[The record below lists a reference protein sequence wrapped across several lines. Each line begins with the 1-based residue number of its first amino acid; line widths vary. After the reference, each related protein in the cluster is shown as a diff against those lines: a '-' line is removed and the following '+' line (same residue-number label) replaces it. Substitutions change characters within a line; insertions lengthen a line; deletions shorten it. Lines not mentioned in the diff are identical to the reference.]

1 MAVTKMEKVT
11 LISDKKNQEQILQAV
26 QGMHAVEIRDLFQ
39 ESENNEWVEKY
50 FPETATIDK
59 ESKVA
64 VLTSELSEIRTA
76 IQFIEHHGE
85 KGQKK
90 RHLKRR
96 ELSLQELERD
106 YSEEAFQRKLN
117 EVL

>member
-1 MAVTKMEKVT
+1 MADTKMEKVT
-11 LISDKKNQEQILQAV
+11 LISDKKNQGQILQVV

-59 ESKVA
+59 ESKAA

-90 RHLKRR
+90 RPSRIISER
-96 ELSLQELERD
+96 SL
-106 YSEEAFQRKLN
+106 FH
-117 EVL
+117 